1 MKKTYLI
8 LTILTSLICFDYI
21 GQTRY
26 LNPVFPNAD
35 TTNNII
41 YSVNQSVLLGEAFPI
56 ATGTSVPIGIDT
68 TTIPPSPILFTMPE
82 LEMDIFEPTG
92 DTVSE
97 RPLIIYLHTG
107 TFAQII
113 RNGKA
118 TGSRTYDYAT
128 RAFCINYA
136 ARGYVV
142 ANIEYRLGW
151 EPFLPTEPERAA
163 SLMKAVYRGVQDVKA
178 AVRYLRMD
186 YENGNTYGIDTSKI
200 IIVGEGTG
208 GDIALAYATIDKVS
222 ELQLPKFLDPVT
234 ALPLLDTAVLGDWDG
249 YGGNPAYN
257 TPNNIGY
264 SNKVHMVCNMGGML
278 MDLSWL
284 EAGDVPIAAVHGN
297 LDFNARFTTGNL
309 SVSGV
314 NIISGISGSHDVVKK
329 ANMLGNNSSIINSN
343 DSYTI
348 AAQNASN
355 NLIGTQDFSGV
366 VINDAPEN
374 LFPFV
379 TGNSGEGAPWEY
391 FDSLFSITFAVL
403 SGLPASAGTN
413 AYLNSLLT
421 NPDVSLS
428 KANAYIDSTLGFFT
442 NKIYNTLI
450 VNCNTVY
457 GIDSIVSC
465 DSLTWIDGTTYTSS
479 NNTATHTL
487 TSATGCD
494 SVVSLDLIINS
505 STYGTDA
512 ITACDSLT
520 WIDGNTYSSS
530 NNTARHTLTNAAGCD
545 SVVTLDL
552 TIYEFLTDFS
562 ESSVLFTGPP
572 FVVQFANNTPNL
584 TNYNFSWDFGDS
596 TIEQNNNPS
605 IFHEYMYNGLYD
617 VTLISEDLTNGCG
630 FDTLK
635 KEDLIYCAGGPNLS
649 IIEVFNIVN
658 VFPNPTNDNVTIS
671 INNFNGKIQTE
682 VFDLIGN
689 RLQTTNERNI
699 SLKDY
704 AKGIYIL
711 KLSYG
716 DRAEEVKVIK
726 D

>member
-1 MKKTYLI
+1 MNKIYFI
-8 LTILTSLICFDYI
+8 STILISLICFDFR

-26 LNPVFPNAD
+26 LNPVFPSID
-35 TTNNII
+35 TANNIV
-41 YSVNQSVLLGEAFPI
+41 YSVNQSVFLGEAFPV

-68 TTIPPSPILFTMPE
+68 TTIPPSPILFTMPA

-128 RAFCINYA
+128 QAFCTNYA

-142 ANIEYRLGW
+142 ANTEYRLGW
-151 EPFLPTEPERAA
+151 NPILPTENERSA
-163 SLMKAVYRGVQDVKA
+163 SLMKAVYRAVQDVKS

-208 GDIALAYATIDKVS
+208 GDIALAYATIDKLS

-234 ALPLLDTAVLGDWDG
+234 AVPLLDTAILGDWDG

-257 TPNNIGY
+257 TTNNTGF

-278 MDLSWL
+278 MDLYWL

-297 LDFNARFTTGNL
+297 LDVNARFTTGNL

-314 NIISGISGSHDVVKK
+314 SIISSISGSHDVVKK

-343 DSYTI
+343 DSYTV

-379 TGNSGEGAPWEY
+379 TGNPGEGAPWEY
-391 FDSLFSITFAVL
+391 FDSLTSVALAVAQ
-403 SGLPASAGTN
+403 GLPASAGTD
-413 AYLNSLLT
+413 AYMSSLFT

-428 KANAYIDSTLGFFT
+428 KANAYIDSTLGFFS

-494 SVVSLDLIINS
+494 SVVTLDLIINS
-505 STYGTDA
+505 SVNGTDA
-512 ITACDSLT
+512 MTACDSLT
-520 WIDGNTYSSS
+520 WIDGNTYTSS
-530 NNTARHTLTNAAGCD
+530 NNTATHTLTNAAGCD

-605 IFHEYMYNGLYD
+605 LFHEYMYNGLYD

-716 DRAEEVKVIK
+716 DRVEEMKVIK